1 MTVDEFLAWAESHE
15 GRYELIE
22 GEVFAMSPQ
31 RVAHAVVKL
40 NAVNA
45 LRAAIAKSGA
55 PCRALPD
62 GLTVRI
68 SKTTAFEPD
77 ALVYSGAPLPAD
89 AIEVPAPIIVV
100 EVISPGSR

>member
-45 LRAAIAKSGA
+45 LSAAISKSGA

-68 SKTTAFEPD
+68 SMTTAFEPD
-77 ALVYSGAPLPAD
+77 ALVYCGAPLP
-89 AIEVPAPIIVV
+89 PTP
-100 EVISPGSR
+100 SRFPHQSLLSR